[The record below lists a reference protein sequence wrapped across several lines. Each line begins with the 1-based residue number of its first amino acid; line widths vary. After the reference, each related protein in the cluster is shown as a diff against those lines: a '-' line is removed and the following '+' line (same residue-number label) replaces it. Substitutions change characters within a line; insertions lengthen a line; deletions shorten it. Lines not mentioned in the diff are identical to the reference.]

1 MLKSSPALDGFH
13 SILKMKRRVAGGGG
27 GWVVCAEVEGGD
39 MREMREP
46 FGKKEEGGKTKRE
59 NHGNTSSTLQHRH
72 NTRIYN
78 SFLGRKRVGMVRE
91 RRREGG

>member
-46 FGKKEEGGKTKRE
+46 FGKKKKGGKQNVRTTAIPPQPC
-59 NHGNTSSTLQHRH
+59 NTAIILEFTIHS
-72 NTRIYN
+72 
-78 SFLGRKRVGMVRE
+78 LGEKE
-91 RRREGG
+91 WEW